1 MTRKHF
7 DADGNF
13 EYPLAVEKLSDV
25 PFDARSLYVP
35 AGARFTLDPAIID
48 ETKDAQD
55 EIAKLKKD
63 IAAIKAETEA
73 TLKTLRA
80 KSDDALTDSALHD
93 AFTAAG
99 VDAKLVRA
107 AAALLKTTY
116 RFETEDRDDGGDRVV
131 IAADAFGLH
140 TPKRAVE
147 RWLASPQGEA
157 FRNKKATI
165 SEGHFLGLLSQLRQE
180 R

>member
-1 MTRKHF
+1 MTRKHY
-7 DADGNF
+7 DEDGNF
-13 EYPLAVEKLSDV
+13 EYPLAIDKLTDA

-35 AGARFTLDPAIID
+35 AGNRFIMDPSIID
-48 ETKDAQD
+48 ETKEAQD

-63 IAAIKAETEA
+63 IAAIKADTES

-80 KSDDALTDSALHD
+80 KSDDALADSALHD

-99 VDAKLVRA
+99 VDVKLIRA

-116 RFETEDRDDGGDRVV
+116 RFETEDRDDGGAPVV
-131 IAADAFGLH
+131 IATDAFGLH

-157 FRNKKATI
+157 FRSKKAVV
-165 SEGHFLGLLSQLRQE
+165 SDGHFMGLLAQLRQE